1 MSSTARAL
9 LWINASFFG
18 NLTPIWAPTD
28 VRPVMLLTKLTDYS
42 KILFKGVDSLDCWN
56 GPVTNC
62 PIGNAE
68 LLELPR
74 ADAPPGAPMGTDD
87 CTV

>member
-1 MSSTARAL
+1 
-9 LWINASFFG
+9 
-18 NLTPIWAPTD
+18 
-28 VRPVMLLTKLTDYS
+28 MLPTKLTDYS
-42 KILFKGVDSLDCWN
+42 KILFEGVDSLDCWN

-74 ADAPPGAPMGTDD
+74 ADMLLRVPRW
-87 CTV
+87 VLYR

>member
-1 MSSTARAL
+1 
-9 LWINASFFG
+9 
-18 NLTPIWAPTD
+18 
-28 VRPVMLLTKLTDYS
+28 MLLTKLTDYS
-42 KILFKGVDSLDCWN
+42 KILFEGVDSLDCWN

-74 ADAPPGAPMGTDD
+74 ADMLLRVPRWVLM
-87 CTV
+87 TVLYS